1 MIARVRFGLSLALAL
16 AAGPAKAFDP
26 FEIQVYDGSID
37 DRHQAGLEVHVN
49 RPRGGPLHVTLE
61 PSFGLTDFWELG
73 GYFQTAD
80 GSYEGVKL
88 RTKLAVPLGAFRAGV
103 NFELSRIPNE
113 GWGGEIRPILA
124 FENERFLLAVN
135 PIVSFPAAFEPAAM
149 AKLKLGVVGVG
160 LEYYATLTE
169 PREQYLFEAVDLFG
183 IKGVEVNAAVGQGFG
198 AAGGQLIF
206 KTILGYA
213 F

>member
-1 MIARVRFGLSLALAL
+1 LIARVRSGLLLALAL
-16 AAGPAKAFDP
+16 AAGPAPAFDP

-37 DRHQAGLEVHVN
+37 ERHQAGLELHVN
-49 RPRGGPLHVTLE
+49 RPRDGPLHVTLE
-61 PSFGLTDFWELG
+61 PSFGLTEFWELG

-80 GSYEGVKL
+80 GRYEGVKL
-88 RTKLAVPLGAFRAGV
+88 RTKFAAPLGAFRAGV
-103 NFELSRIPNE
+103 NFELSRIPDE

-135 PIVSFPAAFEPAAM
+135 PIVSFPAAFEPAGM
-149 AKLKLGVVGVG
+149 AKLKLGALGLG
-160 LEYYATLTE
+160 LEYYATLSQ
-169 PREQYLFEAVDLFG
+169 PREQYLFEALDLFG
-183 IKGVEVNAAVGQGFG
+183 IKDVEVNAAVGEGFG
-198 AAGGQLIF
+198 AASGQLVF

>member
-1 MIARVRFGLSLALAL
+1 MIARVRSGLLLALAL
-16 AAGPAKAFDP
+16 AAGPARAFDP

-37 DRHQAGLEVHVN
+37 ERHQAGLELHVN
-49 RPRGGPLHVTLE
+49 RPRDGPLHVTLE
-61 PSFGLTDFWELG
+61 PSFGLTEFWELG

-80 GSYEGVKL
+80 GRYEGVKL
-88 RTKLAVPLGAFRAGV
+88 RTKFAAPLGAFRAGV
-103 NFELSRIPNE
+103 NFELSRIPDE

-135 PIVSFPAAFEPAAM
+135 PIVSFPAAFEPAGM
-149 AKLKLGVVGVG
+149 AKLKLGALGLG
-160 LEYYATLTE
+160 LEYYATLSQ

-183 IKGVEVNAAVGQGFG
+183 IKDVEVNAAVGEGFG
-198 AAGGQLIF
+198 AASGQLVF

>member
-1 MIARVRFGLSLALAL
+1 MAAPAR
-16 AAGPAKAFDP
+16 AFDP

-37 DRHQAGLEVHVN
+37 ERHQAGLEVHLN
-49 RPRGGPLHVTLE
+49 RPRDGPLHVTLE
-61 PSFGLTDFWELG
+61 PSYGLTPFWELG

-80 GSYEGVKL
+80 GKYEGVKL
-88 RTKLAVPLGAFRAGV
+88 RTKLAVPLGSFRAGV
-103 NFELSRIPNE
+103 NFELSRIPAE

-124 FENERFLLAVN
+124 FEDDRFLLAMN

-149 AKLKLGVVGVG
+149 AKLKLGAVGLG
-160 LEYYATLTE
+160 LEYYATLSQ
-169 PREQYLFEAVDLFG
+169 PREQYLFEALDLFG
-183 IKGVEVNAAVGQGFG
+183 VKDVEVNAAVGQGFG
-198 AAGGQLIF
+198 AASGQLVF

>member
-1 MIARVRFGLSLALAL
+1 MIARVRRGLLLALAL
-16 AAGPAKAFDP
+16 TAAPAAAFDP

-37 DRHQAGLEVHVN
+37 DRRQAGLEVHVN

-61 PSFGLTDFWELG
+61 PSFGVTGFWELG

-80 GSYEGVKL
+80 GRYEGVKL
-88 RTKLAVPLGAFRAGV
+88 RTKFAVPVGSFRAGV
-103 NFELSRIPNE
+103 NFELSRIPNQ

-135 PIVSFPAAFEPAAM
+135 PIVSFPDAFEPAGM
-149 AKLKLGVVGVG
+149 AKLKLGLVGLG
-160 LEYYATLTE
+160 LEYYATVTE

-198 AAGGQLIF
+198 AASGQLVF